1 MLKICS
7 IKNDKY
13 MTSIDMLLYVNKIL
27 KTRSSTYGP
36 FSPVFDLILAL

>member
-1 MLKICS
+1 MLKCS
-7 IKNDKY
+7 IKNDN